1 MGTIRGEV
9 TCPRCSEA
17 SRGISEGEEVSGI
30 GILDPTGAAPDTEEP
45 DGPHH
50 PLSKVLNCSPQDS
63 WVISRAYCQA
73 AQSGTLT
80 SRQTQDVGE
89 R

>member
-17 SRGISEGEEVSGI
+17 GRGISEGEEVSGI
-30 GILDPTGAAPDTEEP
+30 GILDPIGAAPDTEEP
-45 DGPHH
+45 DGLRH
-50 PLSKVLNCSPQDS
+50 PLCKVLNYSPQDS

-80 SRQTQDVGE
+80 SRQI
-89 R
+89 